1 MIAIDTNVALRYV
14 LDDDKAQARKA
25 AALIRRHK
33 EVLITD
39 VVLAETVWTL
49 KGRRYKLDRS
59 GICKVINA
67 LFAEPSIRFEDNQVV
82 WRALND
88 FVGATGL
95 PDAPKNKG
103 KQTSIDFADALI
115 VNKARWCA
123 GQAGGALE
131 AVCTFDGDA
140 VKLAGVKRP

>member
-1 MIAIDTNVALRYV
+1 MIAIDTNVVLRYV
-14 LDDDKAQARKA
+14 LNDDKEQARKA

-39 VVLAETVWTL
+39 VVLAEMVWTL

-59 GICKVINA
+59 GICKVVNA

-82 WRALND
+82 WRALSD
-88 FVGATGL
+88 FAGATGL
-95 PDAPKNKG
+95 PDVPKSKG
-103 KQTSIDFADALI
+103 TKTSIDFADALI

-123 GQAGGALE
+123 AQAGGALE
-131 AVCTFDGDA
+131 AVYTFDGDA

>member
-1 MIAIDTNVALRYV
+1 MIAIDSNVVLRYV
-14 LDDDKAQARKA
+14 LNDDKAQAKKA

-33 EVLITD
+33 QVLITD

-59 GICKVINA
+59 GICKVVNA

-88 FVGATGL
+88 FVGASGL
-95 PDAPKNKG
+95 PDTPRPKDKN
-103 KQTSIDFADALI
+103 TNIDFADALI
-115 VNKARWCA
+115 INKARWCA
-123 GQAGGALE
+123 GQDGRALE
-131 AVCTFDGDA
+131 AIYSFDEDA
-140 VKLAGVKRP
+140 LNLAGVKRP

>member
-1 MIAIDTNVALRYV
+1 MIAIDTNVVLRYV
-14 LDDDKAQARKA
+14 LNDDKEQARKA

-39 VVLAETVWTL
+39 VVLAEMVWTL

-59 GICKVINA
+59 GIGKVVNA

-88 FVGATGL
+88 FAGAAGL
-95 PDAPKNKG
+95 PDTPKSMG
-103 KQTSIDFADALI
+103 KKTNIDFADALI
-115 VNKARWCA
+115 VNKVRWRA

-131 AVCTFDGDA
+131 AVYTFDKDA